1 MKPFFLDRILISFI
15 FSILII
21 FPKII
26 CEDSGS
32 LKDITTS
39 VSNACKEYGE
49 KNKVRQFSD
58 CNSFS
63 NLDNNQVCCYL
74 SGIEADKSH
83 YGGCIAVSSTL
94 FLNKTISYS
103 SKWISGNLIC
113 TDNYISHN
121 YINTLMFEYIWYF
134 IYQIIILF

>member
-58 CNSFS
+58 CNSLS

-103 SKWISGNLIC
+103 SKWISGKLIC
-113 TDNYISHN
+113 TDYYISHN
-121 YINTLMFEYIWYF
+121 YIKVSIFSIILF
-134 IYQIIILF
+134 IIILFIL

>member
-1 MKPFFLDRILISFI
+1 MKPLFLDRILISFI

-121 YINTLMFEYIWYF
+121 YIKVSIFSIILF
-134 IYQIIILF
+134 IIILFIL

>member
-15 FSILII
+15 LSILII